1 MKSQWGEPVRVSGIW
16 CLKYSGDQEKE
27 AIIAWGENYKYYIS
41 IRVRDTIYKKWPVFG
56 ILSDAQDFV
65 ELVLSFSEK
74 KIARLHGNRTIKEHN
89 NGA

>member
-1 MKSQWGEPVRVSGIW
+1 MKSQWGEPARVNGIW
-16 CLKYSGDQEKE
+16 CLKYSAHQEKE
-27 AIIAWGENYKYYIS
+27 AIIAWGENYRYYIS

-65 ELVLSFSEK
+65 EKVLSFNES
-74 KIARLHGNRTIKEHN
+74 KIARLHGNRTIKEYN